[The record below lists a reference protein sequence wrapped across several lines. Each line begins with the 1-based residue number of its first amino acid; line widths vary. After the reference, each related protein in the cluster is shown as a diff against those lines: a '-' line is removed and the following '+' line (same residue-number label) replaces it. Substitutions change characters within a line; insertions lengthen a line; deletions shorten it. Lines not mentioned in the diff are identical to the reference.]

1 MKLLYKIGIG
11 FLAVSALGAC
21 LPDSKTTTATASKP
35 DIEHVAQVSRPRI
48 NANLTTYQGQLMT
61 DYEVG
66 KVLGDIKCGKRPV
79 GDGIDFLNVNGVPKA
94 LLENQTPELREGY
107 RIATAWC

>member
-1 MKLLYKIGIG
+1 MKLIYKIGIG
-11 FLAVSALGAC
+11 FLVVSALSSC
-21 LPDSKTTTATASKP
+21 LPNSKTTTATSPKP
-35 DIEHVAQVSRPRI
+35 DTEQVASRPPI
-48 NANLTTYQGQLMT
+48 DANLTTYQGQLMT

-79 GDGIDFLNVNGVPKA
+79 QDGIDFLNVNGVPKA